1 MHCFYFYFLQEIP
14 YFTHLYWDVWVDW
27 LTPHWYAFAVHKVTL
42 ESVCSCW
49 LCLAVLDNFSE
60 CVLVRLWLG
69 SHCKVMAQFP
79 PQLSPRFPDNG
90 PEGLLSPPSR
100 RCLCGDSDSRL
111 QQLEPQRAGIC
122 TKTMVSPTDVFSAC
136 FVLVDDLWTF
146 LSVHIRFSLCS
157 SRDSRWVYRYI
168 CEAVCFLSEGV
179 ECHCS
184 DLRNKICLPFF

>member
-1 MHCFYFYFLQEIP
+1 MCGLI
-14 YFTHLYWDVWVDW
+14 DW
-27 LTPHWYAFAVHKVTL
+27 LLTGMLLLSTKWLWSLFVRAGCV
-42 ESVCSCW
+42 W
-49 LCLAVLDNFSE
+49 LCWITSLSVY
-60 CVLVRLWLG
+60 WLG
-69 SHCKVMAQFP
+69 CDLGATARWW
-79 PQLSPRFPDNG
+79 LSFLPSSAPGFLIKDQKG
-90 PEGLLSPPSR
+90 FSAPPSR

-146 LSVHIRFSLCS
+146 LSVHIRFSLCP

-168 CEAVCFLSEGV
+168 CEAVCFLSERV